1 VRPMKRSLKSHGQRC
16 CHTARKQLL
25 DELRKCDYCT
35 TSVEEHDACRQAAAR
50 ESGERAKACV
60 RE

>member
-1 VRPMKRSLKSHGQRC
+1 MKRSSMSREQRC

-25 DELRKCDYCT
+25 DDLRKCDYCT

-50 ESGERAKACV
+50 ESNERARACQ